1 MNKPTILKTER
12 VDDIPLLLAQLDRMG
27 VQELLDQHFPTHGNW
42 QGLSLGQV
50 AIVWLTH
57 ILSQADHRLNQVQSW
72 TEQRIES
79 LGILLGQEV
88 RGLDLSDD
96 RLESV
101 IFNLSKDEAWM
112 NLEQDLSQRQLQVYD
127 LKTEKVRLDS
137 TSVSG
142 FWQENKE
149 GLFQYGHS
157 KDHRPDLPQFKLMMA
172 TLDPL
177 GFPIA
182 SEIVAG
188 NCADDP
194 LYEPAIAQV
203 RKTLAQ
209 RGLLYVGD
217 CKMGSIGT
225 RYFIQNGGDY
235 YLCPLSKT
243 QVKAEELKKYVL
255 DIKEKGI
262 ELEDISYEYAHGK
275 TVAIA
280 KGYEQVCEV
289 SLKQGKEEISWLER
303 RLIVYSIAH
312 GQSQKQALQSRIE
325 KAQENLELLNQPRRG
340 KKPFKNIQEFRQVA
354 EEITSKNRVQS
365 LFELNF
371 TEDIEQIYQRKYK
384 ERPAGIIEKRTFKI
398 EYTINFDKVKEQ
410 MELLGWRVYAT
421 NQPKEELSLADAVV
435 AYRQEY
441 LIEHCFGRLKGQP
454 LSLRPMF
461 LQREDHIKGL
471 MRLLSIGLRLLTLVE
486 FQVKRA
492 LEVDKSKL
500 EGIYS
505 GNPKR
510 ATSQPT
516 TERIL
521 SNFKNLTIVLFAV
534 GAEIYREL
542 TTLNSLQH
550 KILQLL
556 NFPSD
561 IYTCLSSPSHD
572 PP

>member
-12 VDDIPLLLAQLDRMG
+12 VDDIPLLLAQLERMG
-27 VQELLDQHFPTHGNW
+27 VQELLEQHFPTHGNW

-50 AIVWLTH
+50 AIVWLSH
-57 ILSQADHRLNQVQSW
+57 ILSQADHRMNQVQSW
-72 TEQRIES
+72 AEKRIES
-79 LGILLGQEV
+79 LSIILGQEV
-88 RGLDLSDD
+88 RALDLSDD

-101 IFNLSKDEAWM
+101 VFNLSKDESWI
-112 NLEQDLSQRQLQVYD
+112 NFEKDLSQRQLQVYD
-127 LKTEKVRLDS
+127 LKTERIRLDS

-142 FWQENKE
+142 FHQENKE
-149 GLFQYGHS
+149 GLFRYGHS
-157 KDHRPDLPQFKLMMA
+157 KDHRPDLPQLKLMMA

-177 GFPIA
+177 GLPIA
-182 SEIVAG
+182 SEIIAG
-188 NCADDP
+188 NSADDP

-203 RKTLAQ
+203 RKTIGK
-209 RGLLYVGD
+209 RGLLYIGD

-225 RYFIQNGGDY
+225 RYFIQAGGDY

-243 QVKAEELKKYVL
+243 QVKSEELKKYVS

-262 ELEDISYEYAHGK
+262 ELEEISYDYANGK
-275 TVAIA
+275 TVVIA
-280 KGYEQVCEV
+280 KGYEEAYSC
-289 SLKQGKEEISWLER
+289 SLKEGKSEKIWSER

-325 KAQENLELLNQPRRG
+325 KTKQSLELLNQTRPG
-340 KKPFKNIQEFRQVA
+340 KKPFKDFQEFIQAA
-354 EEITSKNRVQS
+354 EQIISNNRVQS
-365 LFELNF
+365 LFNLRF
-371 TEDIEQIYQRKYK
+371 TEDVVQIHQRKYL
-384 ERPAGIIEKRTFKI
+384 ERPAGIIEKRTYQVEF
-398 EYTINFDKVKEQ
+398 TIDLEQVEQQ

-421 NQPKEELSLADAVV
+421 NHPKKELSLADAVV

-471 MRLLSIGLRLLTLVE
+471 MRLLSIALRLLTLVE

-510 ATSQPT
+510 ATVQPT
-516 TERIL
+516 TERL
-521 SNFKNLTIVLFAV
+521 LANFKEITVIVFAV

-550 KILQLL
+550 KILHLL

-561 IYTCLSSPSHD
+561 IYTCLSSQSD
-572 PP
+572 YPP